1 MGTEPETS
9 SQLKNCQNTSSLAL
23 IVMAKLIFAKIN
35 EQADLKNQS
44 LF

>member
-1 MGTEPETS
+1 MGTESES
-9 SQLKNCQNTSSLAL
+9 NSQLKNCQNTSSIAL

-44 LF
+44 MF